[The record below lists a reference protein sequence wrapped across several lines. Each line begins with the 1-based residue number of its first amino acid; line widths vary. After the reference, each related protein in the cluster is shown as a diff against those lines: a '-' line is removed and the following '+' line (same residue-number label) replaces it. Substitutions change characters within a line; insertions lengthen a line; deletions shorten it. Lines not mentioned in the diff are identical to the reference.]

1 MAYKY
6 GNREQ
11 ITFLPESIESYVTD
25 EDPVRVYDAFIDA
38 LDLKELGVDVN
49 EDAVGNSS
57 YDPSIMLKILV
68 YGYSYGWRSSRKLE
82 RALHHNLSFIWLAGG
97 LKPDHKT
104 IANFRKDN
112 KQALKNIL
120 KQCAR
125 LCLKLNLIEGNT
137 LFVDGSKFRANAGK
151 SQTKTIE
158 GWETYRKHVEKQIE
172 KLLDECQ
179 QLDES
184 EKESLVRVSKELK
197 GKKALKSKIDQLL
210 EEINESEP
218 KPSQKDRTVNGTDPD
233 CKIMKG
239 RQGSHASYNNQMV
252 VDDENGLIV
261 SMEATTAT
269 NDLNQ
274 LKIQITQGEEVLEKP
289 AEIVCAD
296 AGYSSV
302 EDLKALVDQRKVV
315 VVPNNSQAQKTPK
328 NPFAKDA
335 FKYNEAAD
343 TYTCPVGEEFFRTNR
358 IDDRNRYEYRMRKS
372 TSCRSCIHFGN
383 CTSAK
388 TGRRLYRLVN
398 EETKMELERIYES
411 QEGQEIY
418 RRRKMR
424 VEHPFGH
431 IKRNLGVGAFLL
443 RGLEGVNAE
452 INMLATCFNIARM
465 ICILGGV
472 KPAIARLRQ
481 A

>member
-11 ITFLPESIESYVTD
+11 ITFLPEAIESYVTD
-25 EDPVRVYDAFIDA
+25 DDPVRVYDAFIDA
-38 LDLKELGVDVN
+38 LDLKELGVDVD

-57 YDPSIMLKILV
+57 YDPSAMLKILV

-82 RALHHNLSFIWLAGG
+82 RALHHNLSFIWIAGG

-104 IANFRKDN
+104 ISNFRKDN
-112 KQALKNIL
+112 KQALKNTL

-158 GWETYRKHVEKQIE
+158 SWETYRKHVERQIE

-179 QLDES
+179 QLDEN
-184 EKESLVRVSKELK
+184 EQESLVQVSKELK
-197 GKKALKSKIDQLL
+197 GKKALKSKIDQLF

-218 KPSQKDRTVNGTDPD
+218 KTSQKDRKVNGTDPD

-261 SMEATTAT
+261 SMDATTAA

-274 LKIQITQGEEVLEKP
+274 LKTQITQVEEVLEKS
-289 AEIVCAD
+289 ADTVCAD

-302 EDLKALVDQRKVV
+302 EDLKDLVDQQKVV
-315 VVPNNSQAQKTPK
+315 VVPNNAQAQKTPRD
-328 NPFAKDA
+328 PFAKDA
-335 FKYNEAAD
+335 FKYNEATD
-343 TYTCPVGEEFFRTNR
+343 TYTCPVGEEFFRTDR
-358 IDDRNRYEYRMRKS
+358 IDGNRYEYRMRKS
-372 TSCRSCIHFGN
+372 TTCRGCTHFGD

-398 EETKMELERIYES
+398 EETKKALERIYES
-411 QEGQEIY
+411 PEGQEIY

-431 IKRNLGVGAFLL
+431 IKRNLGAGAFLL

-452 INMLATCFNIARM
+452 INILGTCFNIARM
-465 ICILGGV
+465 ISILGGV
-472 KPAIARLRQ
+472 RPAIARLKLV
-481 A
+481 

>member
-11 ITFLPESIESYVTD
+11 ITFLPESIERYVTED
-25 EDPVRVYDAFIDA
+25 DPVRVYDAFIDA
-38 LDLKELGVDVN
+38 LDLNALGVDIN

-57 YDPSIMLKILV
+57 YDPSTMLKILV

-151 SQTKTIE
+151 SQTKTVE
-158 GWETYRKHVEKQIE
+158 GWEAYRTHVEKQIE

-184 EKESLVRVSKELK
+184 EKESLVRVNQELK
-197 GKKALKSKIDQLL
+197 SKKALKSKIDQLL

-218 KPSQKDRTVNGTDPD
+218 NPSQKDRKVNGTDSD
-233 CKIMKG
+233 CKFMKG
-239 RQGSHASYNNQMV
+239 RQGSHACYNNQMV
-252 VDDENGLIV
+252 IDDENGLIL
-261 SMEATTAT
+261 SMDATTAT

-274 LKIQITQGEEVLEKP
+274 LKIQITQVEEVLGKP
-289 AEIVCAD
+289 AKTVCAD

-302 EDLKALVDQRKVV
+302 EDLKALVDQRKMV
-315 VVPNNSQAQKTPK
+315 VVPTTSQAQKTPK
-328 NPFAKDA
+328 GTFTKDV
-335 FKYNEAAD
+335 FKYDEAAD
-343 TYTCPVGEEFFRTNR
+343 SYMCPVGEEFFRTNR

-372 TSCRSCIHFGN
+372 TICRDCTHFGT

-431 IKRNLGVGAFLL
+431 IKRNLGAGAFLL
-443 RGLEGVNAE
+443 RGLEGANAE
-452 INMLATCFNIARM
+452 INMLGTCFNIARM
-465 ICILGGV
+465 INILGGV
-472 KPAIARLRQ
+472 RPTIARLKLT
-481 A
+481 

>member
-38 LDLKELGVDVN
+38 LDLKELGVDVD

-172 KLLDECQ
+172 RLLDESQ

-274 LKIQITQGEEVLEKP
+274 LKIQITQGEEVLEK
-289 AEIVCAD
+289 
-296 AGYSSV
+296 
-302 EDLKALVDQRKVV
+302 
-315 VVPNNSQAQKTPK
+315 
-328 NPFAKDA
+328 
-335 FKYNEAAD
+335 
-343 TYTCPVGEEFFRTNR
+343 TC
-358 IDDRNRYEYRMRKS
+358 
-372 TSCRSCIHFGN
+372 
-383 CTSAK
+383 
-388 TGRRLYRLVN
+388 
-398 EETKMELERIYES
+398 
-411 QEGQEIY
+411 
-418 RRRKMR
+418 
-424 VEHPFGH
+424 
-431 IKRNLGVGAFLL
+431 
-443 RGLEGVNAE
+443 
-452 INMLATCFNIARM
+452 
-465 ICILGGV
+465 
-472 KPAIARLRQ
+472 
-481 A
+481 

>member
-38 LDLKELGVDVN
+38 LDLKELGVDVD

-335 FKYNEAAD
+335 FKYNSAAD

-358 IDDRNRYEYRMRKS
+358 IDDRNRYEYRMKKS
-372 TSCRSCIHFGN
+372 TSCRGCIHFGN

-452 INMLATCFNIARM
+452 INMLGTCFNIARM
-465 ICILGGV
+465 ISILGGV
-472 KPAIARLRQ
+472 KPAIARLKQ